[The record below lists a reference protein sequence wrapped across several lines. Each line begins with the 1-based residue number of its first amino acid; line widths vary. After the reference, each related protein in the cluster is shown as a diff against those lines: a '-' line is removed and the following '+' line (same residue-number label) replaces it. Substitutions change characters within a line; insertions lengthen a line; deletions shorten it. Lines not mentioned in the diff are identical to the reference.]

1 MTQFSKDICLNFGT
15 DKSVNLK
22 VEKGKIVRDGASLV
36 MNNLTIKSVKESD
49 TYKYL
54 RIDENI
60 SYHGPISEQEYFTR
74 TRKI

>member
-1 MTQFSKDICLNFGT
+1 MNFGT

-22 VEKGKIVRDGASLV
+22 VEKGKIVRDASV
-36 MNNLTIKSVKESD
+36 AMNNLTIKSVKESD

-60 SYHGPISEQEYFTR
+60 SYHGPIREEEYFTR

>member
-1 MTQFSKDICLNFGT
+1 MNFGT

-22 VEKGKIVRDGASLV
+22 VEKGKIVRDASV
-36 MNNLTIKSVKESD
+36 AINNLTIKSVKESD

-60 SYHGPISEQEYFTR
+60 SYHGPIREEEYFTR

>member
-1 MTQFSKDICLNFGT
+1 MNFGT

-22 VEKGKIVRDGASLV
+22 VEKGKIVRDASV
-36 MNNLTIKSVKESD
+36 AMNNLTIKSVKESD

>member
-1 MTQFSKDICLNFGT
+1 MNFGT

-22 VEKGKIVRDGASLV
+22 VEKGKIVRDASV
-36 MNNLTIKSVKESD
+36 AMNNLTIKSVKESD

-60 SYHGPISEQEYFTR
+60 SYHGPISEEEYFTR